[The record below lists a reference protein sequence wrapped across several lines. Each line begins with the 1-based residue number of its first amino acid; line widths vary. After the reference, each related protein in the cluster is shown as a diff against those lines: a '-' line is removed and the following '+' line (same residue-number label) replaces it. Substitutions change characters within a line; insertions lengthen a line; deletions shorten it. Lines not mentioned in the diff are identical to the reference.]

1 MNDPHVSPI
10 SQLLHTL
17 GITREDLSKN
27 VEQMRQFLTT
37 DDAIS
42 ARVPERESA
51 LRQRSASDLLISSRS
66 TASSRSLARSH
77 SRTSS
82 SSIRELSSPPP
93 HTPVKSE
100 PHEAEIPHRR
110 MDSMEM
116 VLERQRRQRK
126 SRKEKE
132 RESMRNLPHPP
143 SPSPSNASH
152 SSRRLSS
159 ASRSR
164 ADSRASSSKG
174 SEASSNANV
183 EVNQALPPVTPQNTS
198 RYYREHTKMGS
209 GSVPRNDLTCKTETP
224 TPTRPPAQSSLPAGQ
239 PLATYYAYPSYVGY
253 TPYLPVAYRTTQP
266 TNSLSSNPSTPQTQ
280 RIQYASNSKANSPLP
295 PSSPPPASSPVSSP
309 IRPVNLVSSPGPMGP
324 APKEGEYDKLPYTLP
339 PGPYSTVKPDLS
351 YAALV
356 GRAILSSPEH
366 RLTLQEIYDWIT
378 IVFPYYKR
386 GETTWMNSI
395 RHVLSTTVCFRK
407 VPRDRSVG
415 RTLWAIYE
423 EDLECFKGG
432 GFKKQLCKD
441 YMNGNDG
448 KDKSVATK
456 AKSKARKR
464 GDDDEPAE
472 GRKAK
477 RSRKDTAPAG
487 SSTSDSRVIQTSFM
501 ASTSSLGSHPL
512 FPTTT
517 RPTPQ
522 HQPYYQSC
530 LPQPQTFPSEVIFPP
545 LPTNAAFNR
554 VVNKSASSSSVTTEG
569 SIKSAGSSP
578 PPSATDSIEPS
589 DSSFSSLP
597 ELTPNRGS
605 SSSPPS
611 SMPATSEADIDM
623 LDETDLLQADSVAIA
638 PTDDDSLSMEGE
650 DDSIF
655 NTALLGPVRFW
666 GRSPKP
672 SEGLQPGVDIVEIDR
687 IFPQDKGKQAVRGS
701 HKLGP
706 PMSPTPTRRSLL
718 GPGNDTDRPSTP
730 PALVPP
736 STPPRHAQHKISSIR
751 TPISHKGLHMSP
763 TASLAHYKSNLDPP
777 PVFSGGVAPLDVQEN
792 PDEDADPMRTP
803 RRRGGLN
810 TLLGPPITPRKL
822 LFSTNG
828 IDSPFRTP
836 VSSALASSPFRTP
849 GRGLFDPH
857 SSLLDEELS
866 RSYDESP
873 GGLFGKNRS
882 SLLYDSPGFDLGS
895 SKWW

>member
-42 ARVPERESA
+42 ARVPERDSV
-51 LRQRSASDLLISSRS
+51 LRQRSASDLLSSSRS

-77 SRTSS
+77 SRASS
-82 SSIRELSSPPP
+82 SSMRDLSPP

-100 PHEAEIPHRR
+100 PNEAEIPHRR

-132 RESMRNLPHPP
+132 RERESMRSLPHPP

-164 ADSRASSSKG
+164 ADSRASSSKP
-174 SEASSNANV
+174 SEASSAANP
-183 EVNQALPPVTPQNTS
+183 EAKQSLPPVTPQNSS
-198 RYYREHTKMGS
+198 RYYREHTKLSS
-209 GSVPRNDLTCKTETP
+209 GSATRTDLTCKTETP
-224 TPTRPPAQSSLPAGQ
+224 TPTRPPAPPAIHAGQ
-239 PLATYYAYPSYVGY
+239 PLTTYFAYPSYVGY
-253 TPYLPVAYRTTQP
+253 TPYLPVTYRTTHP
-266 TNSLSSNPSTPQTQ
+266 AMAGLSSNPSTPQTQ
-280 RIQYASNSKANSPLP
+280 RTQQASDFKANTPLP
-295 PSSPPPASSPVSSP
+295 PSSPPPASSPISSP
-309 IRPVNLVSSPGPMGP
+309 VRPVNLVSSPGPMGP
-324 APKEGEYDKLPYTLP
+324 APQETEYDNLPYTLP
-339 PGPYSTVKPDLS
+339 PGPYSTTKPDLS

-448 KDKSVATK
+448 KDKSAGAK
-456 AKSKARKR
+456 AKTKTRKR
-464 GDDDEPAE
+464 SDDEEPAE

-477 RSRKDTAPAG
+477 RARKETSAAG
-487 SSTSDSRVIQTSFM
+487 SDGRVIQTSFM
-501 ASTSSLGSHPL
+501 PPSTSRGSHPL
-512 FPTTT
+512 FPPT

-545 LPTNAAFNR
+545 LPAAAAFNR
-554 VVNKSASSSSVTTEG
+554 VVNKSLSSMSVSTEDSTKSIESS
-569 SIKSAGSSP
+569 
-578 PPSATDSIEPS
+578 PPSATESIAPS
-589 DSSFSSLP
+589 SSSSLSSLP

-623 LDETDLLQADSVAIA
+623 LDEKDISQDDSVAVA
-638 PTDDDSLSMEGE
+638 QSEEDDPSLEGDDDG
-650 DDSIF
+650 IF

-666 GRSPKP
+666 GRSPNP
-672 SEGLQPGVDIVEIDR
+672 SEGLQPGVDIVGIEIDR
-687 IFPQDKGKQAVRGS
+687 IFPQDKGKQPMRGS
-701 HKLGP
+701 QKHGIP
-706 PMSPTPTRRSLL
+706 ESPTLTRRSS
-718 GPGNDTDRPSTP
+718 GDADRSSTP
-730 PALVPP
+730 PPLIPP

-751 TPISHKGLHMSP
+751 TPISHKGIHMSP
-763 TASLAHYKSNLDPP
+763 TASLAHYKNNLDPP
-777 PVFSGGVAPLDVQEN
+777 PVFSGGIAPLEVQDPTE
-792 PDEDADPMRTP
+792 EDADPMRTP
-803 RRRGGLN
+803 RRRSGLN

-822 LFSTNG
+822 LFSSNG
-828 IDSPFRTP
+828 ID
-836 VSSALASSPFRTP
+836 SPFRTP

-882 SLLYDSPGFDLGS
+882 SLLYDSPGLDLGS